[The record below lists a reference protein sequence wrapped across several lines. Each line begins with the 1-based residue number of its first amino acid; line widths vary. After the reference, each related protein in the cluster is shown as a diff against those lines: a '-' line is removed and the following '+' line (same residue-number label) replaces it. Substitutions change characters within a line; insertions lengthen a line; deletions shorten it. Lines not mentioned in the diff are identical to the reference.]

1 MPYRQTGLM
10 PSPRTE
16 AAQPEIVVA
25 AVAFVRDGQVLTVR
39 KRGTER
45 FMLVGG
51 KLEPGEDARDAAI
64 RESAEEVGVAV
75 VDPELVGEYESETAN
90 EPGHVLRSTVFVAP
104 LTSEPVAAGE
114 IAELRWVDLLRAAA
128 GEYDD
133 LAPMLEHH
141 VLPVLLAQDAADE
154 QAAGGAR

>member
-1 MPYRQTGLM
+1 MP
-10 PSPRTE
+10 
-16 AAQPEIVVA
+16 ADIVVA

-39 KRGTER
+39 KQGTDR

-51 KLEPGEDARDAAI
+51 KLEPGEDAREAAI
-64 RESAEEVGVAV
+64 REAAEEVGVTV
-75 VDPELVGEYESETAN
+75 TDPELVGAFESEAAN
-90 EPGHVLRSTVFVAP
+90 EPGHTLHSTVFLAP

-141 VLPVLLAQDAADE
+141 LLPVLMAGDAARDAAE
-154 QAAGGAR
+154 DPAGGSR

>member
-1 MPYRQTGLM
+1 MPD
-10 PSPRTE
+10 PR
-16 AAQPEIVVA
+16 AADIVVA

-39 KRGTER
+39 KQGTDR

-51 KLEPGEDARDAAI
+51 KLEPGESASDAAV

-75 VDPELVGEYESETAN
+75 SAPELVGEFVSEAAN
-90 EPGHVLRSTVFVAP
+90 EPGHTLHSTVFVAP
-104 LTSEPVAAGE
+104 LTSEPRASGE

-133 LAPMLEHH
+133 LSPMLEHH
-141 VLPVLLAQDAADE
+141 LLPVLMARD
-154 QAAGGAR
+154 AAGGGGAGDGR